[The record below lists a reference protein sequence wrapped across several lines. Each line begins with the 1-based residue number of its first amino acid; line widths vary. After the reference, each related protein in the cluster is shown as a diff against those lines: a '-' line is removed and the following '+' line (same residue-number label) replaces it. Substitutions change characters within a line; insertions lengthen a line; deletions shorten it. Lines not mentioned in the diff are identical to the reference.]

1 MSKNNKAKINSI
13 LKKFNSEKSLE
24 AFKEIEN
31 LMQLDKTNIELI
43 VSYGIMASKLNFNSK
58 AINSFEYVLR
68 EQPTNLVCLHNLYVI
83 FLKKNFLDKA
93 LDLIEKIIKIDNYH
107 YEALRDKAYI
117 LYLK

>member
-31 LMQLDKTNIELI
+31 LVQLDKTNIELI

-93 LDLIEKIIKIDNYH
+93 LDLI
-107 YEALRDKAYI
+107 
-117 LYLK
+117 